1 MLRRKTKL
9 SDEQNR
15 CPGWRVKQT
24 FLSFWSGG
32 SQHIVTRTKNHWQ
45 AGVSRENNAT
55 TTCARELF
63 LLRQITLF
71 HIMWTRFKQIFL
83 WFMRRRS
90 LHELVSSHIC
100 DYICNNIVVI
110 HTHILVPW
118 WKKWQRS
125 EKNQRSMI
133 HWYLKSKLRA
143 YQPGYRRNRNFILF
157 QLGNMVG
164 CGFHKSWDRLQ

>member
-1 MLRRKTKL
+1 MNRTDALAEELNKRSFPSDLEEVNTLSPELRIIDRLVFQGKIMLQL
-9 SDEQNR
+9 
-15 CPGWRVKQT
+15 
-24 FLSFWSGG
+24 
-32 SQHIVTRTKNHWQ
+32 
-45 AGVSRENNAT
+45 
-55 TTCARELF
+55 TCARELF

-118 WKKWQRS
+118 WKKWQGS